1 MKHVLSAGQRNHP
14 RCLNVVGKL
23 WDSNRAAMNNRMGL
37 LTLKLLPNSL
47 LMWESSRRPLSCLVT
62 WFVGDEV
69 VLADDR

>member
-14 RCLNVVGKL
+14 RCLNVVRKL
-23 WDSNRAAMNNRMGL
+23 WDSNLAAVNNRMGL

-62 WFVGDEV
+62 WFIGDEV

>member
-1 MKHVLSAGQRNHP
+1 MKHVLSSGQRNHP

-23 WDSNRAAMNNRMGL
+23 WGSNLAAMNNRMGL
-37 LTLKLLPNSL
+37 LTLKLLPDSL